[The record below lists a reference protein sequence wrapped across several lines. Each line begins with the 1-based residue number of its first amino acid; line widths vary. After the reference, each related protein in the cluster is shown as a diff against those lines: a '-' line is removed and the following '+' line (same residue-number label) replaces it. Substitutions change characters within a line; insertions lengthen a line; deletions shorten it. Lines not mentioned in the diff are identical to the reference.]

1 VRSTPPR
8 IRSVKKRGRAAR
20 FQDLIGGSPHLDAAS
35 ADATGNAR
43 ADPPSPLVSTG
54 KTTFVKRHLTGEFE
68 KKYLRECA
76 TLGVHPFSP
85 RRADRPPADAHF
97 FVQSRAAPSSDFA

>member
-1 VRSTPPR
+1 MRSTPPR

-43 ADPPSPLVSTG
+43 ADPPRPLVSTG